1 MISEEQAG
9 TLLVVDDNSTNLSV
23 LSEFLDSFG
32 FEVLVAVDGESAIEQ
47 IEYSLPDLILLD
59 VMMPGID
66 GFETCRRLKQN
77 PTTQDIPVI
86 FMTAVADTASKVKGL
101 KLGAVDYILKPF
113 QRDEVLA
120 RIGTQLR
127 LRQEIQERTA
137 AQAALQALTQELEQH
152 IEQRTAQ
159 LQLAKEEAEVASRV
173 KSQFLESMS
182 HELRTPLNGILGYAQ
197 ILQRSQTVTQEDK
210 KGVSIIYQCGTH
222 LLTLINDILE
232 LATIDHKI
240 ELDPTPFNFP
250 NFIQSIAE
258 IGRLRSQ
265 QKGITFVCQPTAPL
279 PEVIEADEQRLRQVL
294 VNLLGNAI
302 KFTDSGKVILNVEAS
317 EPKHQEQDSRSLTQ
331 IRFQVEDTG
340 IGMNAEQVEQIFLPF
355 EQAGD
360 ERLAGSGLGL
370 AISQKIVLTMG
381 GTIEVTS
388 QLGVGSVFEFEI
400 EVPEA
405 KPLSK
410 PILDGKIVGYRG
422 RKQKILVV
430 DDLKTNRLVLLNL
443 LSPLGFEVIEAG
455 DGQEGLRKAVQLQ
468 PDLAIV
474 DSLMPLMDGFEMM
487 RYLRQSPQFKNVAI
501 IASSADVFET
511 DINKNLKAGADAFLP
526 KPVQWERLLEL
537 LGKHL
542 QLEWIYQDLDDSIN
556 DSVLMSHVQIVP
568 PDPEMLTQLY
578 GFAKKGDLDAIFKEA
593 TQLNQTEAMRPFAQ
607 SMLQFAEN
615 FQVKKLQEFIEHYLE
630 RHPSPY

>member
-1 MISEEQAG
+1 MSNKEPG

-23 LSEFLDSFG
+23 LSEFLDSSG

-47 IEYSLPDLILLD
+47 LEYSLPDLILLD

-77 PTTQDIPVI
+77 PTTQDIPII

-101 KLGAVDYILKPF
+101 KLGAVDYIVKPF

-120 RIGTQLR
+120 RISTQLR

-159 LQLAKEEAEVASRV
+159 LKLAKEAAEVASRV

-197 ILQRSQTVTQEDK
+197 ILQRSQSVTQEDK

-240 ELDPTPFNFP
+240 ELYPTPFNFP
-250 NFIQSIAE
+250 DFIQSIAE
-258 IGRLRSQ
+258 SGRVRSQ

-279 PEVIEADEQRLRQVL
+279 PEIIEADEQRLRQIL

-317 EPKHQEQDSRSLTQ
+317 EPKHQGQDSRSLKQ
-331 IRFQVEDTG
+331 IRFQVKDTG
-340 IGMNAEQVEQIFLPF
+340 VGMNAEQVEQIFLPF
-355 EQAGD
+355 EAGD
-360 ERLAGSGLGL
+360 KRLAGSGLGL
-370 AISQKIVLTMG
+370 AISQKIVSTMG
-381 GTIEVTS
+381 GTIQVTS
-388 QLGVGSVFEFEI
+388 QLGVGSVFEFEL
-400 EVPEA
+400 EVLDA

-410 PILDGKIVGYRG
+410 PILNGKIVGYRG
-422 RKQKILVV
+422 KKQKILVV
-430 DDLKTNRLVLLNL
+430 DDLKMNRLVLLNL
-443 LSPLGFEVIEAG
+443 LSRLGFEVIEAG
-455 DGQEGLRKAVQLQ
+455 DGQEGLKKAMQLQ

-474 DSLMPLMDGFEMM
+474 DSLMPIMDGFEMM
-487 RYLRQSPQFKNVAI
+487 RCLRQSPQFKNVAI

-526 KPVQWERLLEL
+526 KPVQLERLLEL

-542 QLEWIYQDLDDSIN
+542 QLEWIYQLDDSVN
-556 DSVLMSHVQIVP
+556 DSVFMPHTQIVP
-568 PDPEMLTQLY
+568 PDPKMLTQLHS
-578 GFAKKGDLDAIFKEA
+578 FAKKGDLDAVFKEV
-593 TQLNQTEAMRPFAQ
+593 TQLNQIEAMRPFAQ
-607 SMLQFAEN
+607 SVLQFVEN
-615 FQVKKLQEFIEHYLE
+615 FQVKKLQKFIEQYLE
-630 RHPSPY
+630 RHPSH

>member
-1 MISEEQAG
+1 MSNKEPG
-9 TLLVVDDNSTNLSV
+9 TLLVVDDNSTNLSL
-23 LSEFLDSFG
+23 LSEILDSFC

-47 IEYSLPDLILLD
+47 LKYSLPDLILLD

-101 KLGAVDYILKPF
+101 KLGAVDYIVKPF

-120 RIGTQLR
+120 RISTQLR

-159 LQLAKEEAEVASRV
+159 LKLAKEAAEVASRV

-197 ILQRSQTVTQEDK
+197 ILQRSQSVTQEDK

-240 ELDPTPFNFP
+240 ELYPTPFNFP
-250 NFIQSIAE
+250 DFIQSIAE
-258 IGRLRSQ
+258 SGRVRSQ

-279 PEVIEADEQRLRQVL
+279 PEIIEADEQRLRQVL

-317 EPKHQEQDSRSLTQ
+317 EPKHQGQDSRSLTQ

-340 IGMNAEQVEQIFLPF
+340 VGMNAEQVEQIFLPF
-355 EQAGD
+355 EAGD
-360 ERLAGSGLGL
+360 KRLAGSGLGL
-370 AISQKIVLTMG
+370 AISQKIVSTMG
-381 GTIEVTS
+381 GTIQVTS
-388 QLGVGSVFEFEI
+388 QLGVGSVFEFEL
-400 EVPEA
+400 EVLDA

-410 PILDGKIVGYRG
+410 PILNGKIVGYRG
-422 RKQKILVV
+422 KKQKILVV
-430 DDLKTNRLVLLNL
+430 DDLKMNRLVLLNL
-443 LSPLGFEVIEAG
+443 LSRLGFEVIEAG
-455 DGQEGLRKAVQLQ
+455 DGQEGLKKAMQLQ

-474 DSLMPLMDGFEMM
+474 DSLMPIMDGFEMM
-487 RYLRQSPQFKNVAI
+487 RCLRQSPQFKNVAI

-526 KPVQWERLLEL
+526 KPVQLERLLEL

-542 QLEWIYQDLDDSIN
+542 QLEWIYQLDDSVN
-556 DSVLMSHVQIVP
+556 DSVFMPHTQIVP
-568 PDPEMLTQLY
+568 PDPKMLTQLHS
-578 GFAKKGDLDAIFKEA
+578 FAKKGDLDAVFKEV

-607 SMLQFAEN
+607 SVLQFVEN
-615 FQVKKLQEFIEHYLE
+615 FQVKKLQKFIELYLE
-630 RHPSPY
+630 RHPSC

>member
-1 MISEEQAG
+1 MINKEPR

-23 LSEFLDSFG
+23 LSEFLDSSG

-47 IEYSLPDLILLD
+47 LKYSLPDLILLD

-77 PTTQDIPVI
+77 PATQDIPII
-86 FMTAVADTASKVKGL
+86 FMTAVVDTASKVKGL

-120 RIGTQLR
+120 RINTQLR
-127 LRQEIQERTA
+127 LRQEIQEKTA

-159 LQLAKEEAEVASRV
+159 LQLAKKEAEVASRV

-197 ILQRSQTVTQEDK
+197 ILERSQTVTQEDK

-222 LLTLINDILE
+222 LLTLVNDILE

-240 ELDPTPFNFP
+240 VLYPTPFNFSD
-250 NFIQSIAE
+250 FSQSIAE
-258 IGRLRSQ
+258 IGRVRSQ
-265 QKGITFVCQPTAPL
+265 QKGITFVYQPTVPL

-302 KFTDSGKVILNVEAS
+302 KFTDSGRVILKIEAS
-317 EPKHQEQDSRSLTQ
+317 EPKPQEQYGRSLTP

-340 IGMNAEQVEQIFLPF
+340 VGMNAEQVKQIFLPF
-355 EQAGD
+355 EQVGD
-360 ERLAGSGLGL
+360 DRLAGSGLGL
-370 AISQKIVLTMG
+370 AISQKIVSTMG
-381 GTIEVTS
+381 GTIQVTS

-405 KPLSK
+405 KPLSE

-430 DDLKTNRLVLLNL
+430 DDLRTNRLVLRNL
-443 LSPLGFEVIEAG
+443 LSQLGFEVIEAN
-455 DGQEGLRKAVQLQ
+455 DGQEGLRKAMQLQ
-468 PDLAIV
+468 PDLAII
-474 DSLMPLMDGFEMM
+474 DSLMPIMDGFEMM

-511 DINKNLKAGADAFLP
+511 DIDKNLKAGADAFLP
-526 KPVQWERLLEL
+526 KPVQLKQLLEL

-542 QLEWIYQDLDDSIN
+542 QLEWIYQLDDSVD
-556 DSVLMSHVQIVP
+556 DSVFMPHAQIVP
-568 PDPEMLTQLY
+568 PNPEMLTQLHR
-578 GFAKKGDLDAIFKEA
+578 FAKKGDLDAIFREA

-607 SMLQFAEN
+607 SILQFTQN
-615 FQVKKLQEFIEHYLE
+615 FQVKKLQEFIEHYLAH
-630 RHPSPY
+630 HPSC

>member
-1 MISEEQAG
+1 MSNKEPR

-23 LSEFLDSFG
+23 LSEFLDSSG
-32 FEVLVAVDGESAIEQ
+32 FKVLVAVDGESAIEQ

-77 PTTQDIPVI
+77 PATQDIPII

-113 QRDEVLA
+113 QREEVLA

-197 ILQRSQTVTQEDK
+197 ILERSQTVTQEDK

-222 LLTLINDILE
+222 LLTLVNDILE

-240 ELDPTPFNFP
+240 ELYPTPCHFP
-250 NFIQSIAE
+250 DFMQSIAE
-258 IGRLRSQ
+258 IGRVRSQ
-265 QKGITFVCQPTAPL
+265 QKGITFMYQPTGPL
-279 PEVIEADEQRLRQVL
+279 PEIIKADAQRLQQVL
-294 VNLLGNAI
+294 VNLLGNAV
-302 KFTDSGKVILNVEAS
+302 KFTDSGRVILNVEAKPES
-317 EPKHQEQDSRSLTQ
+317 QGQNSHSLTQ
-331 IRFQVEDTG
+331 IRFQVKDTG
-340 IGMNAEQVEQIFLPF
+340 VGMNAEQVEQIFLPF
-355 EQAGD
+355 EQVRD
-360 ERLAGSGLGL
+360 DRVAGSGLGL
-370 AISQKIVLTMG
+370 AISQKIVSTMG
-381 GTIEVTS
+381 GTIQVTS

-405 KPLSK
+405 KPLSE

-422 RKQKILVV
+422 KKQKILVV
-430 DDLKTNRLVLLNL
+430 DDLRTNRLVLINL
-443 LSPLGFEVIEAG
+443 LVPLGFEVIEAS
-455 DGQEGLRKAVQLQ
+455 DGQEGLRKAMQLQ

-474 DSLMPLMDGFEMM
+474 DSLMPIMDGFEMM
-487 RYLRQSPQFKNVAI
+487 RYLRQSPQYKMAI
-501 IASSADVFET
+501 IASSVDVFET
-511 DINKNLKAGADAFLP
+511 DIHENLKAGADAFLP
-526 KPVQWERLLEL
+526 KPVQVKRLLEL

-542 QLEWIYQDLDDSIN
+542 QLEWIYQSSLN
-556 DSVLMSHVQIVP
+556 DSANASVLISPTQVVP
-568 PDPEMLTQLY
+568 PNPEMLTQLHC
-578 GFAKKGDLDAIFKEA
+578 FAKKGDLDAIFREA
-593 TQLNQTEAMRPFAQ
+593 TQLNQTEKMRPFAQ
-607 SMLQFAEN
+607 SVLQFVEN

-630 RHPSPY
+630 GNPSC